1 MDKRAINNFAVKA
14 RRDLIRD
21 ITNKLRLL
29 GIDEAGIQEKR
40 AESTAEI
47 EYYGELAYEI
57 SGDDIRLRRELVSHL
72 KLRVADDWNTVLQ
85 DFIEEVAYTW
95 FNRIIAIRF
104 MEVNDYLPSKTRVLS
119 SENGRTEPDIL
130 TEAFDIEDDLH
141 GFNSNQ
147 RALLAKAL
155 DTEIPEDLDKAYT
168 MLFIKQANALN
179 DNLPYLFERTSD
191 YMQLLFTPSYHDGVI
206 KDLIDGIPESDFDV
220 QLEGQVEIIGWMYQ
234 YYNEEPKDLA
244 FKKKT
249 YKKEDI
255 PAVTQL
261 FTPDWV
267 VRYMVENS
275 VGRYWIRGLLKK
287 GDSRSEKEIAQ
298 SFGWEYYLPES
309 SDNQELQVSS
319 STPEQFATPEDITV
333 IDPAMGSGH
342 ILVYAYD
349 VLQQIYES
357 EGFSKKDSA
366 ELILQK
372 NLFGLDIDNRAFQLS
387 YFAIMMKARQD
398 NRKVLSQGIRPN
410 VFDVPNISDS
420 VDFADLLIKKA
431 DVVDTNGIKNSLR
444 RLLSVFSHGDSLGS
458 IIEINPAID
467 FKELQKLTK
476 SNLLINEDG
485 FDAIEAGK
493 MQQTLRSMLPVAK
506 ILSSRFSIAITNP
519 PYMQASKMPK
529 DLKAY
534 VTSNYSD
541 SKSDL
546 FAVFIERLAKFV
558 GSNGLYAMITQHQWM
573 FLSSFEKLRN
583 EINKQSII
591 NMAHLGTKAF
601 EEIGGEVVQTTAFV
615 IQNTQ
620 MSDYVGTFVRL
631 VDYDSQ
637 KKKQAAYLNAVNSTK
652 SKDVYR
658 TNQSIFK
665 KMPGLLVS
673 AYWASPELIEAFQY
687 KTISEFADTRKGMAT
702 GDNNEFVRQWSEVGV
717 DSIKFDSENREDA
730 KASKKRWFPYANGAK
745 NPHRWYGNYS
755 DVVNWEN
762 DGWRLQNE
770 RVDDGRRVR
779 AVNLNLS
786 YIFSEG
792 VTWGS
797 VTSSNTSFRYL
808 PKGFLFSSG
817 SNAVFTHDHNR
828 INLLEIL
835 ALANSNVYKTI
846 SEIINSTLNTNPG
859 DVGKV
864 PLVTTDQQDIIEKVT
879 FLIELAKADWD
890 SFENSWDFNV
900 HPLVQHID
908 EHNRNWTLK
917 EAFEEWKN
925 EAQDRFDQLKDN
937 EEELNRI
944 FIDLYGLR
952 DELTP
957 DLEEKD
963 VSVRTAN
970 EVRDVKSFLSYFV
983 GLVFGRYSLDAPG
996 LIYAGGDWEP
1006 GKYKSF
1012 QPNKDNILI
1021 LTDDAYFDDSR
1032 DIINRLKEFLTVAFG
1047 DENVQ
1052 TNLEYIAQVI
1062 GKGGNTAE
1070 EKIRQYF
1077 IKDFYADHVSNYS
1090 KRPIYWE
1097 YNSGK
1102 KEGLRALMYSHRY
1115 DADTTGMIRT
1125 DYLLPLQEAYEN
1137 ALSNFES
1144 LVENE
1149 TVVKTR
1155 KIYEKRV
1162 TRLTHQIDEMKIFD
1176 QVLQHLATAR
1186 IEIDL
1191 DDGVIENHAKIQ
1203 DGQKLLTKIK

>member
-1 MDKRAINNFAVKA
+1 MDKRVINNFAVKA

-21 ITNKLRLL
+21 ITNKLGLL

-72 KLRVADDWNTVLQ
+72 KSRVADDWNTVLQ
-85 DFIEEVAYTW
+85 DFIEEAAYTW

-130 TEAFDIEDDLH
+130 TEAFDIEDDLR

-179 DNLPYLFERTSD
+179 DNLPYLFERTSN

-220 QLEGQVEIIGWMYQ
+220 QLEGQVEIIGWLYQ

-244 FKKKT
+244 FKKKS

-275 VGRYWIRGLLKK
+275 IGRYWIRGLLKK

-420 VDFADLLIKKA
+420 VDFADLLIKKS

-444 RLLSVFSHGDSLGS
+444 QLLSVFSHGDSLGS

-493 MQQTLRSMLPVAK
+493 MQQTLRNMLPVAK
-506 ILSSRFSIAITNP
+506 ILSSRFTIAITNP

-534 VTSNYSD
+534 VTSNYVD

-546 FAVFIERLAKFV
+546 FAVFIERIAKFV

-573 FLSSFEKLRN
+573 FLSSFERLRDK
-583 EINKQSII
+583 INKQSII

-615 IQNTQ
+615 MQNTQ
-620 MSDYVGTFVRL
+620 MSDYVGAFVRL

-637 KKKQAAYLNAVNSTK
+637 KKKQVAYLNAVNSTE
-652 SKDVYR
+652 SKNVYR
-658 TNQSIFK
+658 TNQSNFSKI
-665 KMPGLLVS
+665 PGS
-673 AYWASPELIEAFQY
+673 PIAYWASDNLLQDFEIGTRMDELVDPRQ
-687 KTISEFADTRKGMAT
+687 GLAT
-702 GDNNEFVRQWSEVGV
+702 ADNNRFLRQWFEVSY
-717 DSIKFDSENREDA
+717 DKIKFDA
-730 KASKKRWFPYANGAK
+730 KSIPESVSSNKKWFPYNKGGSYRK
-745 NPHRWYGNYS
+745 WYGNY
-755 DVVNWEN
+755 DYVVNWEN
-762 DGWRLQNE
+762 DGQAIKNFKFPNGKQRSVVRNPNYYFREAITWSAITSGVFSVRLM
-770 RVDDGRRVR
+770 R
-779 AVNLNLS
+779 S
-786 YIFSEG
+786 
-792 VTWGS
+792 
-797 VTSSNTSFRYL
+797 
-808 PKGFLFSSG
+808 GFVF
-817 SNAVFTHDHNR
+817 SNAGMAAFNDNHDTLLLLLSLMNSKVGNYILKSLNPT
-828 INLLEIL
+828 INLGVGDFSNMPVLFNRFPRNSVIL
-835 ALANSNVYKTI
+835 T
-846 SEIINSTLNTNPG
+846 TN
-859 DVGKV
+859 KI
-864 PLVTTDQQDIIEKVT
+864 LIVTVK
-879 FLIELAKADWD
+879 DWD
-890 SFENSWDFNV
+890 SFETSWDFTQ
-900 HPLVQHID
+900 HPLLSQID

-944 FIDLYGLR
+944 FIDLYGLQ
-952 DELTP
+952 DEVTP
-957 DLEEKD
+957 DVEDKD
-963 VSVRTAN
+963 VSVRTAD

-1012 QPNKDNILI
+1012 QPNKDNVLI
-1021 LTDDAYFDDSR
+1021 LTDDSYFNDSR
-1032 DIINRLKEFLTVAFG
+1032 DIINRLKEFLRVTFG

-1162 TRLTHQIDEMKIFD
+1162 TRLTNQIYEMKIFD
-1176 QVLQHLATAR
+1176 QVLQHVATAR

>member
-21 ITNKLRLL
+21 ITNKLGLL
-29 GIDEAGIQEKR
+29 GIDEDGIQEKR

-72 KLRVADDWNTVLQ
+72 KSRVAEDWNTLLQ

-130 TEAFDIEDDLH
+130 TEAFDIEDDLR

-220 QLEGQVEIIGWMYQ
+220 QLEGQVEIIGWLYQ
-234 YYNEEPKDLA
+234 YYNEEPHNA
-244 FKKKT
+244 VVNINGGTVKT
-249 YKKEDI
+249 NDI
-255 PAVTQL
+255 PAATQL
-261 FTPDWV
+261 FTTDWV
-267 VRYMVENS
+267 VRYMVDNS
-275 VGRYWIRGLLKK
+275 LGK
-287 GDSRSEKEIAQ
+287 
-298 SFGWEYYLPES
+298 YYLERNAHSELGTHLEFLLPDSLEMV
-309 SDNQELQVSS
+309 SDDLDVTQ
-319 STPEQFATPEDITV
+319 IKV
-333 IDPAMGSGH
+333 IDNAMGSGH
-342 ILVYAYD
+342 ILVYAFD
-349 VLQQIYES
+349 VLMKMY
-357 EGFSKKDSA
+357 A
-366 ELILQK
+366 EQGYSSREASSLILEN
-372 NLFGLDIDNRAFQLS
+372 NLFGLEIDKRAYQLA
-387 YFAIMMKARQD
+387 YFALMMKAREY
-398 NRKVLSQGIRPN
+398 NRRALTS
-410 VFDVPNISDS
+410 NISPKVYVFEDTSNINDNYFESLPVSESNIQDLKYIVSLFHDS
-420 VDFADLLIKKA
+420 R
-431 DVVDTNGIKNSLR
+431 T
-444 RLLSVFSHGDSLGS
+444 LGS
-458 IIEINPAID
+458 IIQIDKPVKTGNLRTVLTNIPQDTSLDLNNTREITY
-467 FKELQKLTK
+467 Q
-476 SNLLINEDG
+476 LLRLLDIVETMQNKY
-485 FDAIEAGK
+485 EA
-493 MQQTLRSMLPVAK
+493 V
-506 ILSSRFSIAITNP
+506 ITNP
-519 PYMQASKMPK
+519 PYLNKMNKVLKEYVKTHYK
-529 DLKAY
+529 D
-534 VTSNYSD
+534 YS
-541 SKSDL
+541 SDL
-546 FAVFIERLAKFV
+546 FSVFIWHNINMTVTNGYAAYMTPFV
-558 GSNGLYAMITQHQWM
+558 WM
-573 FLSSFEKLRN
+573 FIKSYENLRKSILNTKLISSLIQMEY
-583 EINKQSII
+583 S
-591 NMAHLGTKAF
+591 AF
-601 EEIGGEVVQTTAFV
+601 EEATVPI
-615 IQNTQ
+615 N
-620 MSDYVGTFVRL
+620 TFVL
-631 VDYDSQ
+631 KNSSTSENGVYIKLSDFKGGMDVQKVKTLEAIENPDVDY
-637 KKKQAAYLNAVNSTK
+637 L
-652 SKDVYR
+652 YR
-658 TNQSIFK
+658 TNQSNFSKI
-665 KMPGLLVS
+665 PGS
-673 AYWASPELIEAFQY
+673 PIAYWASDNLLQDFEIGTRMDELVDPRQ
-687 KTISEFADTRKGMAT
+687 GLAT
-702 GDNNEFVRQWSEVGV
+702 ADNNRFLRQWFEVSY
-717 DSIKFDSENREDA
+717 DKIKFDA
-730 KASKKRWFPYANGAK
+730 KSIPESVSSNKKWFPYNKGGSYRK
-745 NPHRWYGNYS
+745 WYGNY
-755 DVVNWEN
+755 DYVVNWEN
-762 DGWRLQNE
+762 DGQAIKNFKFPNGKQRSVVRNPNYYFREAITWSAITSGVFSVRLM
-770 RVDDGRRVR
+770 R
-779 AVNLNLS
+779 S
-786 YIFSEG
+786 
-792 VTWGS
+792 
-797 VTSSNTSFRYL
+797 
-808 PKGFLFSSG
+808 GFVF
-817 SNAVFTHDHNR
+817 SNAGMAAFNDNHDTLLLLLSLMNSKVGNYILKSLNPT
-828 INLLEIL
+828 INLGVGDFSNMPVLFNRFPRNSVIL
-835 ALANSNVYKTI
+835 T
-846 SEIINSTLNTNPG
+846 TN
-859 DVGKV
+859 KI
-864 PLVTTDQQDIIEKVT
+864 LIVTVK
-879 FLIELAKADWD
+879 DWD
-890 SFENSWDFNV
+890 SFETSWDFTQ
-900 HPLVQHID
+900 HPLLSQID

-944 FIDLYGLR
+944 FIDLYGLQ

-957 DLEEKD
+957 DVEDKD
-963 VSVRTAN
+963 VSVRTAD

-1012 QPNKDNILI
+1012 QPNKDNVLI
-1021 LTDDAYFDDSR
+1021 LTDDSYFNDSR
-1032 DIINRLKEFLTVAFG
+1032 DIINRLKEFLRVTFG

-1162 TRLTHQIDEMKIFD
+1162 TRLTNQIYEMKIFD
-1176 QVLQHLATAR
+1176 QVLQHVATAR

>member
-21 ITNKLRLL
+21 ITNKLGLL

-72 KLRVADDWNTVLQ
+72 KSRIADDWNTVLQ

-155 DTEIPEDLDKAYT
+155 DTEIPEGLDKAYT

-220 QLEGQVEIIGWMYQ
+220 QLEGQVEIIGWLYQ
-234 YYNEEPKDLA
+234 YYNEEPHNA
-244 FKKKT
+244 VVNINGGTVKT
-249 YKKEDI
+249 NDI
-255 PAVTQL
+255 PAATQL
-261 FTPDWV
+261 FTTDWV
-267 VRYMVENS
+267 VRYMVDNS
-275 VGRYWIRGLLKK
+275 LGK
-287 GDSRSEKEIAQ
+287 
-298 SFGWEYYLPES
+298 YYLERNAHSELGTHLEFLLPDSLEMV
-309 SDNQELQVSS
+309 SDDLDVTQ
-319 STPEQFATPEDITV
+319 IKV
-333 IDPAMGSGH
+333 IDNAMGSGH
-342 ILVYAYD
+342 ILVYAFD
-349 VLQQIYES
+349 VLMKMY
-357 EGFSKKDSA
+357 A
-366 ELILQK
+366 EQGYSSREASSLILEN
-372 NLFGLDIDNRAFQLS
+372 NLFGLEIDKRAYQLA
-387 YFAIMMKARQD
+387 YFALMMKAREY
-398 NRKVLSQGIRPN
+398 NRRALTS
-410 VFDVPNISDS
+410 NISPKVYVFEDTSNINDNYFESLPVSESNIQDLKYIVSLFHDS
-420 VDFADLLIKKA
+420 R
-431 DVVDTNGIKNSLR
+431 T
-444 RLLSVFSHGDSLGS
+444 LGS
-458 IIEINPAID
+458 IIQIDKPVKTGNLRTVLTNIPQDTSLDLNNTREITY
-467 FKELQKLTK
+467 Q
-476 SNLLINEDG
+476 LLRLLDIVETMQNKY
-485 FDAIEAGK
+485 EA
-493 MQQTLRSMLPVAK
+493 V
-506 ILSSRFSIAITNP
+506 ITNP
-519 PYMQASKMPK
+519 PYLNKMNKVLKEYVKTHYK
-529 DLKAY
+529 D
-534 VTSNYSD
+534 YS
-541 SKSDL
+541 SDL
-546 FAVFIERLAKFV
+546 FSVFIWHNINMTVTNGYAAYMTPFV
-558 GSNGLYAMITQHQWM
+558 WM
-573 FLSSFEKLRN
+573 FIKSYENLRKSILNTKLISSLIQMEY
-583 EINKQSII
+583 S
-591 NMAHLGTKAF
+591 AF
-601 EEIGGEVVQTTAFV
+601 EEATVPI
-615 IQNTQ
+615 N
-620 MSDYVGTFVRL
+620 TFVL
-631 VDYDSQ
+631 KNSSTSENGVYIKLSDFKGGMDVQKVKTLEAIENPDVDY
-637 KKKQAAYLNAVNSTK
+637 L
-652 SKDVYR
+652 YR
-658 TNQSIFK
+658 TNQTNFSRLPG
-665 KMPGLLVS
+665 MPIS
-673 AYWASPELIEAFQY
+673 YWISEKIISAFQNPL
-687 KTISEFADTRKGMAT
+687 ISEFGIVKSGIMVNSSFSRMWYEL
-702 GDNNEFVRQWSEVGV
+702 NVGKIQFNAEKI
-717 DSIKFDSENREDA
+717 DDMDGYK
-730 KASKKRWFPYANGAK
+730 WFPVNSGGGYRK
-745 NPHRWYGNYS
+745 WYGFNETVLNLE
-755 DVVNWEN
+755 DGGRDIIN
-762 DGWRLQNE
+762 DGRNYRL
-770 RVDDGRRVR
+770 RDKKWYFKPG
-779 AVNLNLS
+779 
-786 YIFSEG
+786 I
-792 VTWGS
+792 TWGRI
-797 VTSSNTSFRYL
+797 TSSDLSFRL
-808 PKGFLFSSG
+808 SRQGNLFGDAGPMMFINRHIHFILGF
-817 SNAVFTHDHNR
+817 SNSKVMKAMS
-828 INLLEIL
+828 EIL
-835 ALANSNVYKTI
+835 NP
-846 SEIINSTLNTNPG
+846 TLNFQVEDMRNI
-859 DVGKV
+859 
-864 PLVTTDQQDIIEKVT
+864 PLILRHVDLIEKLVRT
-879 FLIELAKADWD
+879 NVENSKVYWD
-890 SFENSWDFNV
+890 AFERSWDFQV
-900 HPLVQHID
+900 HPLIQHID

-944 FIDLYGLR
+944 FIDLYGLQ

-957 DLEEKD
+957 DVEDKD
-963 VSVRTAN
+963 VSVRTAD

-1012 QPNKDNILI
+1012 QPNKDNVLI
-1021 LTDDAYFDDSR
+1021 LTDDSYFNDSR
-1032 DIINRLKEFLTVAFG
+1032 DIINRLKEFLRVTFG

-1062 GKGGNTAE
+1062 GKGGSTAE

-1137 ALSNFES
+1137 TLSNFES

-1162 TRLTHQIDEMKIFD
+1162 TRLTNQIDEMKMFD

-1203 DGQKLLTKIK
+1203 GGQKLLTKI

>member
-21 ITNKLRLL
+21 ITNKLGLL

-57 SGDDIRLRRELVSHL
+57 SGDDIRLRRELVIHL
-72 KLRVADDWNTVLQ
+72 KSRVADDWNTVLQ

-155 DTEIPEDLDKAYT
+155 DTEIPQDLDKAYT

-220 QLEGQVEIIGWMYQ
+220 QLEGQVEIIGWLYQ

-244 FKKKT
+244 FKKKS

-275 VGRYWIRGLLKK
+275 IGRYWIRGLLKK
-287 GDSRSEKEIAQ
+287 GDPRSEKEIAQ

-309 SDNQELQVSS
+309 ADNQELLVSS

-444 RLLSVFSHGDSLGS
+444 QLLSVFSHGDSLGS

-493 MQQTLRSMLPVAK
+493 MQQTLRNMLPVAK
-506 ILSSRFSIAITNP
+506 ILSSRFTIAITNP

-534 VTSNYSD
+534 VTSNYVD

-546 FAVFIERLAKFV
+546 FSVFIERLAKFV

-573 FLSSFEKLRN
+573 FLSSFERLRN
-583 EINKQSII
+583 KINKQSII

-615 IQNTQ
+615 MQNTQ
-620 MSDYVGTFVRL
+620 MSDYVGAFVRL

-637 KKKQAAYLNAVNSTK
+637 KKKQAAYLNAVNSTE

-658 TNQSIFK
+658 TNQANFEKI
-665 KMPGLLVS
+665 PGS
-673 AYWASPELIEAFQY
+673 PIAYWASPVAIKIFEGSQTVAHVGAAKKGL
-687 KTISEFADTRKGMAT
+687 DTGENARFLRAWYEIDHLKQGEKWIPLNKGGEYRK
-702 GDNNEFVRQWSEVGV
+702 
-717 DSIKFDSENREDA
+717 
-730 KASKKRWFPYANGAK
+730 
-745 NPHRWYGNYS
+745 WYGNHHY
-755 DVVNWEN
+755 VINWEN
-762 DGWRLQNE
+762 NGYALKHNSRANIRNE
-770 RVDDGRRVR
+770 QFYFSPSVTWSLLSPNDFAARYTQPGFIFE
-779 AVNLNLS
+779 ANGLS
-786 YIFSEG
+786 YFGDNLTTMIAYMNSKVFNLLGSY
-792 VTWGS
+792 TMPTLQYNNGS
-797 VTSSNTSFRYL
+797 VGRMPYL
-808 PKGFLFSSG
+808 EP
-817 SNAVFTHDHNR
+817 T
-828 INLLEIL
+828 INLKLVED
-835 ALANSNVYKTI
+835 TI
-846 SEIINSTLNTNPG
+846 SISKL
-859 DVGKV
+859 
-864 PLVTTDQQDIIEKVT
+864 
-879 FLIELAKADWD
+879 DWD
-890 SFENSWDFNV
+890 TFETSWDFDR
-900 HPLVQHID
+900 HPLLSKIA

-917 EAFEEWKN
+917 DAFEVWAK
-925 EAQDRFDQLKDN
+925 EAQDRFNQLKSN

-944 FIDLYGLR
+944 FIDLYGLQ

-957 DLEEKD
+957 DVADKD
-963 VSVRTAN
+963 VSVRIAD

-983 GLVFGRYSLDAPG
+983 GLVFGRYSLDVPG
-996 LIYAGGDWEP
+996 LAYAGGDWDDS
-1006 GKYKSF
+1006 KYNSF
-1012 QPNKDNILI
+1012 QPNKDNVLV
-1021 LTDDAYFDDSR
+1021 LSDDNYFNDSR
-1032 DIINRLKEFLTVAFG
+1032 DIISRLKEFLMIAFG
-1047 DENVQ
+1047 DDNVQ
-1052 TNLEYIAQVI
+1052 ENLEYIAQVV
-1062 GKGGNTAE
+1062 GKNGDTAE
-1070 EKIRQYF
+1070 ERIRQYF
-1077 IKDFYADHVSNYS
+1077 IKDFYKDHVSVYS

-1102 KEGLRALMYSHRY
+1102 KEGFRALMYVHRY
-1115 DADTTGMIRT
+1115 DADTTGTIRM

-1137 ALSNFES
+1137 ALVNFES

-1149 TVVKTR
+1149 TVAKTR
-1155 KIYEKRV
+1155 KIYAKKV
-1162 TRLTHQIDEMKIFD
+1162 TRLTNQIDEIKLFD
-1176 QVLQHLATAR
+1176 QVLQHLATLR

-1191 DDGVIENHAKIQ
+1191 DDGVVKNHEKIQ
-1203 DGQKLLTKIK
+1203 AGQKLLTKIK

>member
-21 ITNKLRLL
+21 ITNKLGLL

-72 KLRVADDWNTVLQ
+72 KSRVADDWNTVLQ

-141 GFNSNQ
+141 GFSSNQ
-147 RALLAKAL
+147 RALLTKAL

-220 QLEGQVEIIGWMYQ
+220 QLEGQVEIIGWLYQ
-234 YYNEEPKDLA
+234 YYNEEQKDLA
-244 FKKKT
+244 FKKKS

-275 VGRYWIRGLLKK
+275 IGRYWIRGLLKK
-287 GDSRSEKEIAQ
+287 GDSRCEKEIAQ

-319 STPEQFATPEDITV
+319 STSEQFATPEDITV

-431 DVVDTNGIKNSLR
+431 HVVDTNGIKNSLR
-444 RLLSVFSHGDSLGS
+444 RLLSAFSHGDSLGS

-467 FKELQKLTK
+467 FKELQKLTE

-485 FDAIEAGK
+485 FDAIEAGE
-493 MQQTLRSMLPVAK
+493 MQQALRNMLPVAK
-506 ILSSRFSIAITNP
+506 ILSSRFTIAITNP
-519 PYMQASKMPK
+519 PYMPASKMPK

-534 VTSNYSD
+534 VTSNYVD

-573 FLSSFEKLRN
+573 FLSSFERLRN
-583 EINKQSII
+583 KINKQSII

-615 IQNTQ
+615 MQNTQ
-620 MSDYVGTFVRL
+620 MSDYVGAFVRL

-637 KKKQAAYLNAVNSTK
+637 KKKQVAYLNAVNSTE
-652 SKDVYR
+652 SKNVYR
-658 TNQSIFK
+658 TNQSNFK
-665 KMPGLLVS
+665 DLPGS
-673 AYWASPELIEAFQY
+673 PIAYWASDQLF
-687 KTISEFADTRKGMAT
+687 KLFSENANLQEIAEPRQGLAT
-702 GDNNEFVRQWSEVGV
+702 GNNDLFLRQWTEVQTNKMNV
-717 DSIKFDSENREDA
+717 PDKFDSNHL
-730 KASKKRWFPYANGAK
+730 KKWVPYSKGGSYRKWF
-745 NPHRWYGNYS
+745 GNNQL
-755 DVVNWEN
+755 VINWEN
-762 DGWRLQNE
+762 NGEAVKAYKFPNGKQRSVIRNTNYYLKKGLTWSSLTSGDISFRFNTDG
-770 RVDDGRRVR
+770 
-779 AVNLNLS
+779 
-786 YIFSEG
+786 YIFDS
-792 VTWGS
+792 
-797 VTSSNTSFRYL
+797 
-808 PKGFLFSSG
+808 KG
-817 SNAVFTHDHNR
+817 
-828 INLLEIL
+828 
-835 ALANSNVYKTI
+835 
-846 SEIINSTLNTNPG
+846 P
-859 DVGKV
+859 
-864 PLVTTDQQDIIEKVT
+864 VT
-879 FLIELAKADWD
+879 FLKDDFKHLDYWLLGFLNSRVTMQFLAALAPTLDYNQGPISKIPIHMSSDDTTELIATLSEKNVALSKRDWD
-890 SFENSWDFNV
+890 SFETSWDFV
-900 HPLVQHID
+900 EHPFVQHID

-917 EAFEEWKN
+917 DAFEVWAK
-925 EAQDRFDQLKDN
+925 EAQDRFNQLKSN

-944 FIDLYGLR
+944 FIDLYGLQ

-957 DLEEKD
+957 DVADKD
-963 VSVRTAN
+963 VSVCIAD

-983 GLVFGRYSLDAPG
+983 GLVFGRYSLDVPG
-996 LIYAGGDWEP
+996 LAYAGGDWDDS
-1006 GKYKSF
+1006 KYNSF
-1012 QPNKDNILI
+1012 QPNKDNVLV
-1021 LTDDAYFDDSR
+1021 LSDDNYFNDSR
-1032 DIINRLKEFLTVAFG
+1032 DIISRLKEFLMIAFG
-1047 DENVQ
+1047 DDNVQ
-1052 TNLEYIAQVI
+1052 ENLEYIAQVV
-1062 GKGGNTAE
+1062 GKNGDTAE
-1070 EKIRQYF
+1070 ERIRQYF
-1077 IKDFYADHVSNYS
+1077 IKDFYKDHVSIYS

-1102 KEGLRALMYSHRY
+1102 KEGFRALMYVHRY
-1115 DADTTGMIRT
+1115 DADTTGTIRM

-1137 ALSNFES
+1137 ALVNFES

-1149 TVVKTR
+1149 TVAKTR
-1155 KIYEKRV
+1155 KIYAKKV
-1162 TRLTHQIDEMKIFD
+1162 TRLTNQIDEIKLFD
-1176 QVLQHLATAR
+1176 QVLQHLATLR

-1191 DDGVIENHAKIQ
+1191 DDGVVKNHEKIQ
-1203 DGQKLLTKIK
+1203 AGQKLLTKIK

>member
-21 ITNKLRLL
+21 ITNKLGLL

-72 KLRVADDWNTVLQ
+72 KSRVADDWNTVLQ

-220 QLEGQVEIIGWMYQ
+220 QLEGQVEIIGWLYQ

-244 FKKKT
+244 FKKKS

-275 VGRYWIRGLLKK
+275 IGRYWIRGLLKK

-444 RLLSVFSHGDSLGS
+444 QLLSVFSHGDSLGS

-493 MQQTLRSMLPVAK
+493 MQQTLRNMLPVAK
-506 ILSSRFSIAITNP
+506 ILSSRFTIAITNP

-534 VTSNYSD
+534 VTSNYVD

-573 FLSSFEKLRN
+573 FLSSFERLRN
-583 EINKQSII
+583 KINKQSII

-615 IQNTQ
+615 MQNTQ
-620 MSDYVGTFVRL
+620 MSDYVGAFVRL

-637 KKKQAAYLNAVNSTK
+637 KKKQAAYLNAVNSTE

-658 TNQSIFK
+658 TNQSNFNKIQGA
-665 KMPGLLVS
+665 PIS
-673 AYWASPELIEAFQY
+673 YWASEKDLDNFEYSKLGEIAEPRL
-687 KTISEFADTRKGMAT
+687 GMAT
-702 GDNNEFVRQWSEVGV
+702 ADNTRFLRMWFEISLENIGFSVHDRQE
-717 DSIKFDSENREDA
+717 A
-730 KASKKRWFPYANGAK
+730 KNSLKKWFPYNKGGEYRK
-745 NPHRWYGNYS
+745 WYGNNEY
-755 DVVNWEN
+755 VVNWEN
-762 DGWRLQNE
+762 DGLEIQLFKGTN
-770 RVDDGRRVR
+770 GKVR
-779 AVNLNLS
+779 SHNYNLD
-786 YIFSEG
+786 YIFKPAI
-792 VTWGS
+792 TWNALTSGS
-797 VTSSNTSFRYL
+797 
-808 PKGFLFSSG
+808 FSSRYSEHGYLFDNAG
-817 SNAVFTHDHNR
+817 SSIFTKDNEELFYLQG
-828 INLLEIL
+828 LLTTPVVQRML
-835 ALANSNVYKTI
+835 GFI
-846 SEIINSTLNTNPG
+846 SPTLNFQPG
-859 DVGKV
+859 TLSALPVREMNDKANVISKIK
-864 PLVTTDQQDIIEKVT
+864 DAIQ
-879 FLIELAKADWD
+879 LAKVDWD
-890 SFENSWDFNV
+890 SFETSWNFDT
-900 HPLVQHID
+900 HPLIQHID
-908 EHNRNWTLK
+908 EHNRNWNLK
-917 EAFEEWKN
+917 EAFEVWKS

-944 FIDLYGLR
+944 FIDLYGLQ

-957 DLEEKD
+957 DVANKD
-963 VSVRTAN
+963 VSVRLAD
-970 EVRDVKSFLSYFV
+970 EVRDIKSFLSYFV
-983 GLVFGRYSLDAPG
+983 GLVFGRYSLDVPG
-996 LIYAGGDWEP
+996 LIYAGGDWNSDQ
-1006 GKYKSF
+1006 YKSF
-1012 QPNKDNILI
+1012 QPNKDNVLI
-1021 LTDDAYFDDSR
+1021 LSDDAYFNDSR
-1032 DIINRLKEFLTVAFG
+1032 DIINRLKEFLRVAFG
-1047 DENVQ
+1047 NENVQ
-1052 TNLEYIAQVI
+1052 ADLEYIAQIV
-1062 GKGGNTAE
+1062 GKGGGTAE

-1077 IKDFYADHVSNYS
+1077 IKDFYVDHVSVYS

-1102 KEGLRALMYSHRY
+1102 KEGLRALMYVHRY

-1137 ALSNFES
+1137 ALANFES
-1144 LVENE
+1144 LVESE
-1149 TVVKTR
+1149 TVAKIR
-1155 KIYEKRV
+1155 KVYEKKV
-1162 TRLTHQIDEMKIFD
+1162 TRLTNQIDEMKMFD

-1191 DDGVIENHAKIQ
+1191 DDGVVENHVKIQ

>member
-21 ITNKLRLL
+21 ITNKLGLL

-72 KLRVADDWNTVLQ
+72 KSCIADDWNTVLQ

-220 QLEGQVEIIGWMYQ
+220 QLEGQVEIIGWLYQ

-244 FKKKT
+244 FKKKS

-275 VGRYWIRGLLKK
+275 IGRYWIRGLLKK
-287 GDSRSEKEIAQ
+287 GDSRGEKEIAQ

-420 VDFADLLIKKA
+420 VDFADLLVQKA

-444 RLLSVFSHGDSLGS
+444 QLLSVFSHGDSLGS

-493 MQQTLRSMLPVAK
+493 MQQTLRNMLPVAK
-506 ILSSRFSIAITNP
+506 ILSSRFTIAITNP

-534 VTSNYSD
+534 VTSNYVD

-573 FLSSFEKLRN
+573 FLSSFERLRN
-583 EINKQSII
+583 KINKQSII

-615 IQNTQ
+615 MQNTQ
-620 MSDYVGTFVRL
+620 MSDYVGAFVRL

-637 KKKQAAYLNAVNSTK
+637 KKKQAAYLNAVNSTE

-658 TNQSIFK
+658 TNQTNFFDIPGSPISYWTTENVRRIFRENPGLGDIASPRKGNSTSNNKRFLRRWYEVPIKNINFGATKIVPEKTKTKRYFPYNKGGGFRKWFGNNEYVIDWYDDGKAIRNIPSAVVANYDYFMKPGLTWGTVTSGAFSIRRFDEGYIFDNGGSSIFDL
-665 KMPGLLVS
+665 G
-673 AYWASPELIEAFQY
+673 
-687 KTISEFADTRKGMAT
+687 
-702 GDNNEFVRQWSEVGV
+702 N
-717 DSIKFDSENREDA
+717 
-730 KASKKRWFPYANGAK
+730 KRNMIQG
-745 NPHRWYGNYS
+745 
-755 DVVNWEN
+755 
-762 DGWRLQNE
+762 
-770 RVDDGRRVR
+770 
-779 AVNLNLS
+779 
-786 YIFSEG
+786 
-792 VTWGS
+792 
-797 VTSSNTSFRYL
+797 
-808 PKGFLFSSG
+808 
-817 SNAVFTHDHNR
+817 
-828 INLLEIL
+828 IL
-835 ALANSNVYKTI
+835 NSNLFNYMFGGL
-846 SEIINSTLNTNPG
+846 NPTLNFQSG
-859 DVGKV
+859 DVSKI
-864 PLVTTDQQDIIEKVT
+864 PIILSNIPRADETVENNVK
-879 FLIELAKADWD
+879 LSQADWN
-890 SFENSWDFNV
+890 SFETSWDFAT
-900 HPLVQHID
+900 HPLIQHID
-908 EHNRNWTLK
+908 EHNRNWNLK
-917 EAFEEWKN
+917 EAFEVWKS

-944 FIDLYGLR
+944 FIDLYGLQ

-957 DLEEKD
+957 DVANKD
-963 VSVRTAN
+963 VSVRLAD
-970 EVRDVKSFLSYFV
+970 EVRDIKSFLSYFV
-983 GLVFGRYSLDAPG
+983 GLVFGRYSMDVPG
-996 LIYAGGDWEP
+996 LIYAGGDWNSDQ
-1006 GKYKSF
+1006 YKSF
-1012 QPNKDNILI
+1012 QPNKDNVLI
-1021 LTDDAYFDDSR
+1021 LSDDAYFNDSR
-1032 DIINRLKEFLTVAFG
+1032 DIINRLKEFLRVAFG
-1047 DENVQ
+1047 NENVQ
-1052 TNLEYIAQVI
+1052 ADLEYIAQIV
-1062 GKGGNTAE
+1062 GKGGGTAE

-1077 IKDFYADHVSNYS
+1077 IKDFYADHVSVYS

-1102 KEGLRALMYSHRY
+1102 KEGLRALMYVHRY

-1137 ALSNFES
+1137 VLANFES
-1144 LVENE
+1144 LVESE
-1149 TVVKTR
+1149 TVAKIR
-1155 KIYEKRV
+1155 KVYEKKV
-1162 TRLTHQIDEMKIFD
+1162 TRLTNQIDEMKMFD

-1191 DDGVIENHAKIQ
+1191 DDGVVENHVKIQ

>member
-21 ITNKLRLL
+21 ITNKLGLL

-72 KLRVADDWNTVLQ
+72 KSRVADDWNTVLQ

-141 GFNSNQ
+141 GFSSNQ

-220 QLEGQVEIIGWMYQ
+220 QLEGQVEVIGWLYQ

-244 FKKKT
+244 FKKKS

-275 VGRYWIRGLLKK
+275 IGRYWIRGLLKK
-287 GDSRSEKEIAQ
+287 GDPRSEKEIAQ

-309 SDNQELQVSS
+309 ADNQELLVSS

-444 RLLSVFSHGDSLGS
+444 QLLSVFSHGDSLGS

-493 MQQTLRSMLPVAK
+493 MQQTLRNMLPVAK
-506 ILSSRFSIAITNP
+506 ILSSRFTIAITNP

-534 VTSNYSD
+534 VTSNYVD

-546 FAVFIERLAKFV
+546 FSVFIERLAKFV

-573 FLSSFEKLRN
+573 FLSSFERLRN
-583 EINKQSII
+583 KINKQSII

-615 IQNTQ
+615 MQNTQ
-620 MSDYVGTFVRL
+620 MSDYVGAFVRL

-637 KKKQAAYLNAVNSTK
+637 KKKQAAYLNAVNSTE

-658 TNQSIFK
+658 TNQTNFSAMPGRPIVYWFSNRDFSIFK
-665 KMPGLLVS
+665 S
-673 AYWASPELIEAFQY
+673 N
-687 KTISEFADTRKGMAT
+687 KTIGDLTKGGTGLQTSNGKRFLRLWHEVASNQLDRK
-702 GDNNEFVRQWSEVGV
+702 W
-717 DSIKFDSENREDA
+717 K
-730 KASKKRWFPYANGAK
+730 PYAKGGAFR
-745 NPHRWYGNYS
+745 RWSGNDDYVVNWGEKGTELKRFIVDRYTYLKGNYS
-755 DVVNWEN
+755 LVIK
-762 DGWRLQNE
+762 NE
-770 RVDDGRRVR
+770 GDYFKEGVLTTKITSGK
-779 AVNLNLS
+779 LS
-786 YIFSEG
+786 FRFSPSAQIFSDATTGIFPDKHLLYLLG
-792 VTWGS
+792 VLNSKVIFLTEELNPTLNFQAGDIEKMPLIIS
-797 VTSSNTSFRYL
+797 NENIVQVLVENNISMSNTDWNAFEKNRHFQAH
-808 PKGFLFSSG
+808 PFL
-817 SNAVFTHDHNR
+817 
-828 INLLEIL
+828 
-835 ALANSNVYKTI
+835 K
-846 SEIINSTLNTNPG
+846 
-859 DVGKV
+859 
-864 PLVTTDQQDIIEKVT
+864 
-879 FLIELAKADWD
+879 
-890 SFENSWDFNV
+890 
-900 HPLVQHID
+900 HID

-917 EAFEEWKN
+917 DAFEVWAK
-925 EAQDRFDQLKDN
+925 EAQDRFNQLKSN

-944 FIDLYGLR
+944 FIDLYGLQ

-957 DLEEKD
+957 DVADKD
-963 VSVRTAN
+963 VSVRIAD

-983 GLVFGRYSLDAPG
+983 GLVFGRYSLDVPG
-996 LIYAGGDWEP
+996 LAYAGGDWDDS
-1006 GKYKSF
+1006 KYNSF
-1012 QPNKDNILI
+1012 QPNKDNVLV
-1021 LTDDAYFDDSR
+1021 LSDDNYFNDSR
-1032 DIINRLKEFLTVAFG
+1032 DIISRLKEFLMIAFG
-1047 DENVQ
+1047 DDNVQ
-1052 TNLEYIAQVI
+1052 ENLEYIAQVV
-1062 GKGGNTAE
+1062 GKNGDTAE
-1070 EKIRQYF
+1070 ERIRQYF
-1077 IKDFYADHVSNYS
+1077 IKDFYKDHVSVYS

-1102 KEGLRALMYSHRY
+1102 KEGFRALMYVHRY
-1115 DADTTGMIRT
+1115 DADTTGTIRM

-1137 ALSNFES
+1137 ALVNFES

-1149 TVVKTR
+1149 TVAKTR
-1155 KIYEKRV
+1155 KIYAKKV
-1162 TRLTHQIDEMKIFD
+1162 TRLTNQIDEIKLFD
-1176 QVLQHLATAR
+1176 QVLQHLATLR

-1191 DDGVIENHAKIQ
+1191 DDGVVKNHEKIQ
-1203 DGQKLLTKIK
+1203 AGQNLLTKIK